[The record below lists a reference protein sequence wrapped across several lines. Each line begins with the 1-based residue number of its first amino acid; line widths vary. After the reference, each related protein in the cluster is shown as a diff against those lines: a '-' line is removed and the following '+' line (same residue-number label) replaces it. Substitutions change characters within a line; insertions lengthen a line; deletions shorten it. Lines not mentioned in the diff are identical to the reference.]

1 MFYYGGY
8 GGYGGDWYSSYI
20 IFILPALLFA
30 GYAQMKISSTFNKY
44 LRISSNTGMTGAQ
57 IARIILDRNGLYD
70 VSVEQVRGN
79 LTDHYD
85 PRTRVVRL
93 SQNVYGGGSIA
104 AMSVAAHEVGHAI
117 QHGEGY
123 LPLILRNNIAP
134 IANIGSRMVWVFIIL
149 GFAINAFFID
159 LGIIL
164 FLAVVLFQLITLP
177 VEFNASRRALVQLE
191 NGISPAEN
199 LKPAK
204 QVLSAAALTYVAATL
219 TAVAELL
226 RIFYMTRR
234 RD

>member
-8 GGYGGDWYSSYI
+8 GAYGADYYSSYI
-20 IFILPALLFA
+20 IFVLPALLFA
-30 GYAQMKISSTFNKY
+30 GYAQMKINNTFNKY
-44 LRISSNTGMTGAQ
+44 LRVPSNTNMTGSQ

-70 VSVEQVRGN
+70 VPVEQVRGN

-85 PRTRVVRL
+85 PRTKVVRL
-93 SQNVYGGGSIA
+93 SQNVYGGSSIA
-104 AMSVAAHEVGHAI
+104 AMSVAAHEVGHAL

-134 IANIGSRMVWVFIIL
+134 IANIGSRVVWIFIFL
-149 GFAINAFFID
+149 GFIVSEFFID
-159 LGIIL
+159 LGILL
-164 FLAVVLFQLITLP
+164 FLAVVLFQVITLP
-177 VEFNASRRALVQLE
+177 VEFNASRRALLQLE
-191 NGISPAEN
+191 NGISPKDN